1 LADGEKG
8 AVLQRDGVTYAIAP
22 HTPCGLV
29 TPALLRKLADVAER
43 YQCAALKLTSAERIA
58 LIGVRAEDI
67 DAIWSELGLQPG
79 GLLGERVRSVRVCP
93 GTDYCRRGQQDSIKV
108 GKVLDAKY
116 HGKAMPGKLKVSVSG
131 CPNQCTETA
140 TKDIGLVG
148 TRQGWDLWVGG
159 MGGVNPQLGTR
170 IAQRCSDDEVLG
182 LVDRVFDFYQANA
195 RPRERLA
202 RTIARVGIEALLNG
216 IGLQSAPQ
224 SALSNA

>member
-1 LADGEKG
+1 
-8 AVLQRDGVTYAIAP
+8 
-22 HTPCGLV
+22 V
-29 TPALLRKLADVAER
+29 TPALLRKIADTAER

-58 LIGVRAEDI
+58 LIGVRAQDV
-67 DAIWSELGLQPG
+67 DAIWNELGMQPG

-93 GTDYCRRGQQDSIKV
+93 GTDYCKRGQQDSLRV

-116 HGKAMPGKLKVSVSG
+116 HGKSMPGKFKISVSG

-140 TKDIGLVG
+140 TKDIGIVG

-170 IAQRCSDDEVLG
+170 IAQRCSDEEVLC
-182 LVDRVFDFYQANA
+182 LVDRVFEFYQANA

-202 RTIARVGIEALLNG
+202 RTLARVGIDALATALH
-216 IGLQSAPQ
+216 LPRTQSDASIP
-224 SALSNA
+224 A